1 MTLGELLNTITCGA
15 SDVLGTGLK
24 GCRPFFKKV
33 TAIWLTPAGFEY
45 DSSQILDADYVN
57 TLKQEGNLIVI
68 KGVRTFTD
76 NSGED
81 NIDELEDGTKQVARL
96 GLYEFAL
103 AFVNGLYYHSALHS
117 LNSFGNYDVTFID
130 RDGSILG
137 TQAASGQMKGMTAG
151 MVQGMKF
158 SWATDTQGQREGLGV
173 QLLERAELDKDFL
186 LVQGSQLTFDANK
199 VDGINEVLL
208 SWTVAPVDSATTVTI
223 KAVRKQDGAAFTG
236 LPAANWLFKN
246 NGASEVVTGDDSAT
260 AGSYVLTVSALATND
275 VIEASIFDTGNINV
289 VDLLGDLYKSNTLTA
304 TTV

>member
-1 MTLGELLNTITCGA
+1 MILGDLLNTITCGA
-15 SDVLGTGLK
+15 SAVLGTGLK

-33 TAIWLTPAGFEY
+33 TAIWLTPAGFEF
-45 DSSQILDADYVN
+45 DSTLAFDEDYIN
-57 TLKQEGNLIVI
+57 TLKAAGNLIVI

-130 RDGSILG
+130 RDGNILA
-137 TQAASGQMKGMTAG
+137 TEAASGQMKGLTAG
-151 MVQGMKF
+151 MIQGMKF

-173 QLLERAELDKDFL
+173 QLLERAELDSDFL
-186 LVQGSQLTFDANK
+186 LIQGSQLDFDANK
-199 VDGINEVLL
+199 VEGINEVKLE
-208 SWTVAPVDSATTVTI
+208 WTVAPADAATTVSI
-223 KAVRKQDGAAFTG
+223 KATRKQDGAAFTG
-236 LPAANWLFKN
+236 LAAANWLFKN

-260 AGSYVLTVSALATND
+260 AGTYVLTVGAMSTND
-275 VIEASIFDTGNINV
+275 VIEASIFDTGNIEV
-289 VDLLGDLYKSNTLTA
+289 VTLVGDQYKSNTLTA

>member
-1 MTLGELLNTITCGA
+1 MTLGQLLNTITCGA

-24 GCRPFFKKV
+24 GCRPFFQKV

-45 DSSQILDADYVN
+45 DSTLALDEDYVSS
-57 TLKQEGNLIVI
+57 LKAAGNLIVI
-68 KGVRTFTD
+68 RGVRTFTD

-103 AFVNGLYYHSALHS
+103 AFVNGLFFHSALHS
-117 LNSFGNYDVTFID
+117 LNSFGNYDITFID

-137 TQAASGQMKGMTAG
+137 TKASSGQMKGLTAG

-173 QLLERAELDKDFL
+173 QLLERDELDSDFL
-186 LVQGSQLTFDANK
+186 LIQGSQLGFNPNK
-199 VDGINEVLL
+199 IEGINEVNLEW
-208 SWTVAPVDSATTVTI
+208 SVAPINAATTVTV
-223 KAVRKQDGAAFTG
+223 KATRKQDGAPFTG

-246 NGASEVVTGDDSAT
+246 NGVSEVVTGDDSAV
-260 AGSYVLTVSALATND
+260 AGTYVLVNAALSTND
-275 VIEASIFDTGNINV
+275 IIELSMFDTGNIAV
-289 VDLLGDLYKSNTLTA
+289 VTIVNDQYKSNTLTA